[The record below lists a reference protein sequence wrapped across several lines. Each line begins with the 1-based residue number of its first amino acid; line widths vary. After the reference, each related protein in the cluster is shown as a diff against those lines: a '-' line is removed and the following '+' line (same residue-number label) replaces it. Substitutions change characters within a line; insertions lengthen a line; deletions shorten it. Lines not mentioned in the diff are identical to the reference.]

1 MPVHNLS
8 ITIAIFAS
16 VIIIVT
22 DTLFSRT
29 IAFISF
35 SNLDFFV
42 IYVIPAFVTVFVIT
56 QYVFLHYTHRQYDV
70 KLFSGVPFLRITQRV
85 VTLVQFFVSAFL
97 ILVTVEIVFQS
108 RYDLILL
115 KIILWLSYGLSII
128 LLVLLTVRFSRWL
141 KSNYSTVVLAYAL
154 AMGALSINV
163 AISMLYVNNDL
174 ETFPDIIRPV
184 ISAVML
190 YDNPERP
197 LATASVIFSVVSFI
211 LTWLATTLL
220 LLYHSKKLGRIK
232 YWIVITLPLIYFLGQ
247 FQSLF
252 IDVLS
257 DFRFYDSVLFGL
269 SYTIIFTLAKP
280 LGGFLFGLAFWI
292 LARKIQ
298 NIRVKDYL
306 LISGSGFLILFAADQ
321 ARTLVLGPYPPFGLV
336 SISFM
341 GLASYFILLG
351 IYLSAISVSQD
362 EKLRNTIRKTVELEY
377 DMLVKIA
384 TSQMNEEIQ
393 NKVLEIWKRTDPDE
407 LPAEASLG
415 DTEVKEY
422 IDQVLQEVRKN
433 RKE

>member
-1 MPVHNLS
+1 VPVRNLS
-8 ITIAIFAS
+8 ITIAIIAS

-22 DTLFSRT
+22 DTLFSKT
-29 IAFISF
+29 IVFISF
-35 SNLDFFV
+35 SNLDYFV
-42 IYVIPAFVTVFVIT
+42 IYVIPVFVTVFVIT
-56 QYVFLHYTHRQYDV
+56 QYVFLHYTQRQYDV
-70 KLFSGVPFLRITQRV
+70 KLISGVPLLRITQRV
-85 VTLVQFFVSAFL
+85 VTIVQFFVSAFL
-97 ILVTVEIVFQS
+97 ILVTIEIVFQS

-115 KIILWLSYGLSII
+115 KIILWLSYGLSFI
-128 LLVLLTVRFSRWL
+128 LLAFLTARFSRWL
-141 KSNYSTVVLAYAL
+141 KSNYSTVVLAYAI
-154 AMGALSINV
+154 ATGALSINV
-163 AISMLYVNNDL
+163 AISVLYVISDL
-174 ETFPDIIRPV
+174 ETFPETIRPV

-190 YDNPERP
+190 YENPERP
-197 LATASVIFSVVSFI
+197 LATASVIISVVSFI

-220 LLYHSKKLGRIK
+220 LRHHSKKLGRIK
-232 YWIVITLPLIYFLGQ
+232 YWIAITLPLIYFLGQ

-257 DFRFYDSVLFGL
+257 DFRFYDSVLFGF

-292 LARKIQ
+292 LAKKIQ

-351 IYLSAISVSQD
+351 IYLSAVSVSQD
-362 EKLRNTIRKTVELEY
+362 DRLRTTIRKTVELEY
-377 DMLVKIA
+377 DMLEKIA
-384 TSQMNEEIQ
+384 KSQMNEEIQ
-393 NKVLEIWKRTDPDE
+393 NKVYQLWKKVDTDE

-422 IDQVLQEVRKN
+422 IDQVLQEVRENK
-433 RKE
+433 KA

>member
-1 MPVHNLS
+1 MPVRNLS
-8 ITIAIFAS
+8 ITIAIIAS

-22 DTLFSRT
+22 DTLFSKT
-29 IAFISF
+29 IVFISF
-35 SNLDFFV
+35 SNLDYFV
-42 IYVIPAFVTVFVIT
+42 VYVIPVFVTVFVIT
-56 QYVFLHYTHRQYDV
+56 QYVFLHYTQRQHDV
-70 KLFSGVPFLRITQRV
+70 KLISGVPLLRITQRV
-85 VTLVQFFVSAFL
+85 VTIVQFFVSAFL
-97 ILVTVEIVFQS
+97 ILVTIEIVFQS

-115 KIILWLSYGLSII
+115 KIILWLSYGLSFI
-128 LLVLLTVRFSRWL
+128 LLAFLTARFSRWL
-141 KSNYSTVVLAYAL
+141 KSNYSTVVLAYAI
-154 AMGALSINV
+154 ATGALSINV
-163 AISMLYVNNDL
+163 AISVLYVISDL
-174 ETFPDIIRPV
+174 ETFPEIIRPV

-190 YDNPERP
+190 YENPERP
-197 LATASVIFSVVSFI
+197 LATASVIISVVSFI

-220 LLYHSKKLGRIK
+220 LRHHSKKLGRIK
-232 YWIVITLPLIYFLGQ
+232 YWIAITLPLIYFLGQ

-257 DFRFYDSVLFGL
+257 DFRFYDSVLFGF

-292 LARKIQ
+292 LAKKIQ

-351 IYLSAISVSQD
+351 IYLSAVSVSQD
-362 EKLRNTIRKTVELEY
+362 DRLRTTIRKSVELEY
-377 DMLVKIA
+377 DMLEKIA
-384 TSQMNEEIQ
+384 KSQMNEEIQ
-393 NKVLEIWKRTDPDE
+393 NKVYQLWKKADTDE

-433 RKE
+433 KKA

>member
-1 MPVHNLS
+1 MPVRNLS

-22 DTLFSRT
+22 DTLFSKT
-29 IAFISF
+29 IVFISF
-35 SNLDFFV
+35 SNLDYFV

-56 QYVFLHYTHRQYDV
+56 QYVFLHYTQRQYDV
-70 KLFSGVPFLRITQRV
+70 KLISGVPLLRITQRV
-85 VTLVQFFVSAFL
+85 VTIVQFFVSAFL
-97 ILVTVEIVFQS
+97 ILVTIEIVFQS

-115 KIILWLSYGLSII
+115 KIILWLSYGLSFI
-128 LLVLLTVRFSRWL
+128 LLAFLTARFSRWL
-141 KSNYSTVVLAYAL
+141 KSNYSTVVLAYAI
-154 AMGALSINV
+154 ATGALSINV
-163 AISMLYVNNDL
+163 AISMLYVINDL

-190 YDNPERP
+190 YDNPDRP

-220 LLYHSKKLGRIK
+220 LRHHSKKLGRIK

-362 EKLRNTIRKTVELEY
+362 DRLRTTIRKTVELEY

-384 TSQMNEEIQ
+384 KSQMNEEIQ
-393 NKVLEIWKRTDPDE
+393 NKVYQIWKKADPDE

-433 RKE
+433 KKA

>member
-1 MPVHNLS
+1 MPVGNLS

-163 AISMLYVNNDL
+163 TISMLYVNNDL

>member
-1 MPVHNLS
+1 MPVRNLS

-163 AISMLYVNNDL
+163 TISMLYVNNDL